1 MKEWKAS
8 IAYDSKNTIRL
19 SKTLQNTF
27 HFWQKV
33 LLMAFSVVVAAAGL
47 AVGANTPEGLLM
59 LALGCIMLVNTDMS
73 ARARARHTLSQ
84 LRGYIPRME
93 YTFGETSF
101 RGTTDREDNT
111 FSYSTIIRLVDD
123 RKFLYLFQNKESAF
137 MVDKATVEPK
147 GCGALK
153 EHIAKQVGLQWT
165 YPGNLFNT
173 GLLTLLGNRIN
184 TRRNDQ
190 SDKK

>member
-59 LALGCIMLVNTDMS
+59 LALGCIMLMNTDMS

-101 RGTTDREDNT
+101 RGMTDREDNT

-123 RKFLYLFQNKESAF
+123 KKFLYLFQNQESAF

-147 GCGALK
+147 GCRELK

-165 YPGNLFNT
+165 YPGNLLNT
-173 GLLTLLGNRIN
+173 GLVTLITNRIN
-184 TRRNDQ
+184 TRKNRDV
-190 SDKK
+190 KKK